1 MLQEKELQKETNQQ
15 TKNYTITLFARHL
28 QIIQI
33 FHKLFSLCWRNSGV
47 DLGSESF
54 PWAVSVTVV
63 PSHPRLAQPQSACR
77 LIPIHR
83 QHQHSLEFGETL
95 QCNSQNLS

>member
-54 PWAVSVTVV
+54 PWAVSVTSVAV
-63 PSHPRLAQPQSACR
+63 YHASSPLVIQPQLAGWSVPTPALVLSFYC
-77 LIPIHR
+77 
-83 QHQHSLEFGETL
+83 SY
-95 QCNSQNLS
+95 QCSQ